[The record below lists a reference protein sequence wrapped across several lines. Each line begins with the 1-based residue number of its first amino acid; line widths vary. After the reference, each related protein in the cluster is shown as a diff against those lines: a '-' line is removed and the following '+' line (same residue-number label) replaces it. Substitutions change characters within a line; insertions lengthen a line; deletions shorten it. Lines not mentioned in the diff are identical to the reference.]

1 MKTVFL
7 LRSSSSS
14 SFTSIQLRLLP
25 VAMALLA
32 VAMPQWAEAQATLEK
47 IKSRGQINVGY
58 RALAAPF
65 SYHQVAEKPMGYSIE
80 FCKPIIERLRQAAGN
95 KNLPVRYI
103 ATELDVRVRLLSE
116 GSVDLLCETVTDT
129 PERRTRMEF
138 STPIFVDAIQVA
150 VRNKDMISTLEQLKG
165 KSIVGIDGSTV
176 LPALDRYAQS
186 HSLKW
191 QHAKAVNPDAA
202 LGQLQLGWA
211 AGYARDGVMLAA
223 QLASLPDAGN
233 YTILPERLSVETI
246 AIGYRKG
253 DAAMGELV
261 NASIKESMRS
271 GAAQGWYE
279 QWFLKPAKPGG
290 KPLFTAMPPEMK
302 TLFDTAKAN

>member
-1 MKTVFL
+1 MGSL
-7 LRSSSSS
+7 ALRP
-14 SFTSIQLRLLP
+14 FWQLLLP
-25 VAMALLA
+25 TALALTT
-32 VAMPQWAEAQATLEK
+32 PQWAQAQATLEK

-58 RALAAPF
+58 RSLAAPF
-65 SYHQVAEKPMGYSIE
+65 SFHQTPEKPLGYSIE

-103 ATELDVRVRLLSE
+103 ETELDVRMRLLAE
-116 GSVDLLCETVTDT
+116 GSVDLLCENVTDT
-129 PERRTRMEF
+129 PERRARMDF

-176 LPALDRYAQS
+176 VPALDRYAQS
-186 HSLKW
+186 HALKW

-253 DAAMGELV
+253 DAAMGALV

-290 KPLFTAMPPEMK
+290 KPLFTAMPAEMK
-302 TLFDTAKAN
+302 TLMDAAKAN

>member
-1 MKTVFL
+1 MKTAFL
-7 LRSSSSS
+7 LRSSAR
-14 SFTSIQLRLLP
+14 SIQPRLLP
-25 VAMALLA
+25 VAVALLA
-32 VAMPQWAEAQATLEK
+32 VVMPQWAQAQATLEK

-65 SYHQVAEKPMGYSIE
+65 SYHQTPEKPMGYSIE
-80 FCKPIIERLRQAAGN
+80 FCKPMIERLRQAAGN

-103 ATELDVRVRLLSE
+103 ATEVDARVRLLSE
-116 GSVDLLCETVTDT
+116 GSVDLLCENVTDT
-129 PERRTRMEF
+129 PERRARMEF

-165 KSIVGIDGSTV
+165 KSIVGIDGSTAA
-176 LPALDRYAQS
+176 PALERYAQS

-279 QWFLKPAKPGG
+279 QWFLKPAKAGG
-290 KPLFTAMPPEMK
+290 KPLFTAMPAEMK
-302 TLFDTAKAN
+302 TVFDAAKAN

>member
-1 MKTVFL
+1 MTAGFL
-7 LRSSSSS
+7 VRSSS
-14 SFTSIQLRLLP
+14 FYTRLLP
-25 VAMALLA
+25 AAIAVLA
-32 VAMPQWAEAQATLEK
+32 IAAPQWAQAQATLEK

-58 RALAAPF
+58 RSLAAPF
-65 SYHQVAEKPMGYSIE
+65 SFHQTPEKPLGYSID

-103 ATELDVRVRLLSE
+103 ETEVDARVRLMAE
-116 GSVDLLCETVTDT
+116 GSLDLLCENVTDT
-129 PERRTRMEF
+129 PERRARMDF
-138 STPIFVDAIQVA
+138 STPIFIDAIQVA
-150 VRNKDMISTLEQLKG
+150 VRNRDMISTLEQLKG
-165 KSIVGIDGSTV
+165 KSIVGIDSSTV
-176 LPALDRYAQS
+176 VPALDRYAQS

-191 QHAKAVNPDAA
+191 QHAKAANPDAA

-211 AGYARDGVMLAA
+211 AGYARDGVLLAA

-233 YTILPERLSVETI
+233 YSLLPERLSTENI

-253 DAAMGELV
+253 DAAMGTLV

-279 QWFLKPAKPGG
+279 QWFLKPLKPGG
-290 KPLFTAMPPEMK
+290 KPLAAAMPAEMK
-302 TLFDTAKAN
+302 TLIDAAKAN

>member
-1 MKTVFL
+1 MKTAFL
-7 LRSSSSS
+7 FRVRG
-14 SFTSIQLRLLP
+14 LRLLP
-25 VAMALLA
+25 AALALA
-32 VAMPQWAEAQATLEK
+32 AAAVPQWAQAQATLEK

-65 SYHQVAEKPMGYSIE
+65 SFHQTAEKPLGYSIE
-80 FCKPIIERLRQAAGN
+80 FCKPIIEKLRQAAGD

-103 ATELDVRVRLLSE
+103 ETEVDARVRLLAE
-116 GSVDLLCETVTDT
+116 GSVDLLCENVTDT
-129 PERRTRMEF
+129 PERRARMDF

-150 VRNKDMISTLEQLKG
+150 VRNKDKISTLAQLQG
-165 KSIVGIDGSTV
+165 KSIVGIDGSTAA
-176 LPALDRYAQS
+176 PALQRYAQPRA
-186 HSLKW
+186 LKW
-191 QHAKAVNPDAA
+191 ELAKAVNPDAA
-202 LGQLQLGWA
+202 LGQLQMGWA

-223 QLASLPDAGN
+223 QLAGLPDAAD
-233 YTILPERLSVETI
+233 YSILPDRLSVETI

-253 DAAMGELV
+253 DAAMGALV

-290 KPLFTAMPPEMK
+290 KPLATAMPAEMK
-302 TLFDTAKAN
+302 ALFEAAKAN

>member
-1 MKTVFL
+1 MKTGFL
-7 LRSSSSS
+7 NRS
-14 SFTSIQLRLLP
+14 FAFHARLLP
-25 VAMALLA
+25 AALA
-32 VAMPQWAEAQATLEK
+32 VLALTAPQWAQAQATLEK

-58 RALAAPF
+58 RANSAPF
-65 SYHQVAEKPMGYSIE
+65 SFHQTPEKPLGYSIE

-95 KNLPVRYI
+95 PNLPVRYI
-103 ATELDVRVRLLSE
+103 ETYVDARVRLLSE
-116 GSVDLLCETVTDT
+116 GSVDLLCENVTDT
-129 PERRTRMEF
+129 PERRTRMDF
-138 STPIFVDAIQVA
+138 STPIFIDAIQVA
-150 VRNKDMISTLEQLKG
+150 VRTKDMISTLDQLQG

-176 LPALDRYAQS
+176 VAALDRYAKPR
-186 HSLKW
+186 SLKW
-191 QHAKAVNPDAA
+191 QHAKAVSADAA

-211 AGYARDGVMLAA
+211 AGYARDGVVLAA

-233 YTILPERLSVETI
+233 YSLLPERLSVEPI
-246 AIGYRKG
+246 AIAYRRG

-290 KPLFTAMPPEMK
+290 KPLATAMPVELKAVM
-302 TLFDTAKAN
+302 DAAKAN